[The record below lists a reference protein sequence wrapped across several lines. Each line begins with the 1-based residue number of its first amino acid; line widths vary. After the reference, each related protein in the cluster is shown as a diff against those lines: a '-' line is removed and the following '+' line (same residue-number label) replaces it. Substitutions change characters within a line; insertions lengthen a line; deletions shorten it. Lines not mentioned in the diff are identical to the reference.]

1 MVSES
6 LAVGV
11 DGDNGYYRKVLNAP
25 AKSGHL
31 LQVETTRQKSYAGGR
46 ASVTHVIKEFGDF

>member
-11 DGDNGYYRKVLNAP
+11 DGDNGYYRKVSNAR
-25 AKSGHL
+25 AKSAHL
-31 LQVETTRQKSYAGGR
+31 LQVETTRQKLHAEER
-46 ASVTHVIKEFGDF
+46 LRVTDIIKEFGDF

>member
-11 DGDNGYYRKVLNAP
+11 DGDNGYYRKVSNAP

-31 LQVETTRQKSYAGGR
+31 LQVETTRLKSQAGEGLR
-46 ASVTHVIKEFGDF
+46 VTDILKEFGDF

>member
-31 LQVETTRQKSYAGGR
+31 LQVETTRQKSHPREGHR
-46 ASVTHVIKEFGDF
+46 VTPIMEEFGDF